1 MALKTFI
8 TANIRRFLRRGLVSQ
23 KGFTA
28 AEVAGSLFFLCLMLG
43 VIVILMVSADFSQTR
58 THFYGSA
65 AFLAQGK
72 MSETELNP
80 RKMVNAQGIFDSNF
94 PGFRWSVR
102 LAPQEVPIVIF
113 ADREFKKVIV
123 EISLDEEYVYTLEK
137 YIFISR

>member
-1 MALKTFI
+1 MRMFI
-8 TANIRRFLRRGLVSQ
+8 TKKNKTGLRQLLFSQ

-28 AEVAGSLFFLCLMLG
+28 SEIAGALFFLFLILG
-43 VIVILMVSADFSQTR
+43 VIVILIVSADFYQTR
-58 THFYGSA
+58 THFNGVA

-72 MSETELNP
+72 MAETELNP
-80 RKMVNAQGIFDSNF
+80 RKMINGHGIVDSNF
-94 PGFRWSVR
+94 PGFIWHVS

-123 EISLDEEYVYTLEK
+123 EISLNEEYVYKLEK

>member
-1 MALKTFI
+1 MFI
-8 TANIRRFLRRGLVSQ
+8 TKKNKAFLREILACQ

-28 AEVAGSLFFLCLMLG
+28 SGVAGALFFLVLMLG
-43 VIVILMVSADFSQTR
+43 VIVILIISANFYQTR
-58 THFYGSA
+58 THFNGVA

-72 MSETELNP
+72 MAETELNP
-80 RKMVNAQGIFDSNF
+80 RKMINAYGIFDSNF
-94 PGFRWSVR
+94 PGFVWHVA

-123 EISLDEEYVYTLEK
+123 EISLNEEYVYKLEK